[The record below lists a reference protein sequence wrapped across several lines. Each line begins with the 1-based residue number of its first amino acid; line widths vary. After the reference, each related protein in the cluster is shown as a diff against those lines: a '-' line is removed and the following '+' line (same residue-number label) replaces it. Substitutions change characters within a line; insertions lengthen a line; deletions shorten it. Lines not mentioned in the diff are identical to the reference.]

1 MERSKEDGEE
11 ERNEQDM
18 SHTCK
23 LERGGGE
30 KERREGKQVAG
41 YDSRNVDSC
50 EYVEVNGEIGAVLV

>member
-30 KERREGKQVAG
+30 KERREGKQVAA

-50 EYVEVNGEIGAVLV
+50 EYVK